1 MKHSSLILVLIIIA
15 LWGCNESSNDLTEGE
30 IVYSIYYPEEDTN
43 GLMYDMMPTEMNYI
57 FTKYK
62 TKSEITAGMGLFR
75 SAYINDLKKNQLSQT
90 LKMLNKKY
98 QSTYQENSFNQLNP
112 KFADLSIRF
121 TDETDSILNF
131 LCHKAEFTIGGSDK
145 NYSVYY
151 TKEIGSPN
159 PNTGTPFA
167 SIPGI
172 MLKYTVEN
180 FGIIMEF
187 TAESVHQKKIDSNDF
202 KIGEEYAVIPPDE
215 LKSQIESIFQ
225 STR

>member
-1 MKHSSLILVLIIIA
+1 MKHSFLLLVLIIIG
-15 LWGCNESSNDLTEGE
+15 LWGCDESSNDLSEGE
-30 IVYSIYYPEEDTN
+30 IIYSIYYPEEDTN
-43 GLMYDMMPTEMNYI
+43 GLMYDMMPTEMKYI
-57 FTKYK
+57 FTKNK

-98 QSTYQENSFNQLNP
+98 QSTYEENSFDQLNP
-112 KFADLSIRF
+112 KFANLTIHF
-121 TDETDSILNF
+121 TNETDSILNF
-131 LCHKAEFTIGGSDK
+131 LCHKAEFSIGGSNK

-151 TKEIGSPN
+151 TNDIGAPN

-202 KIGEEYAVIPPDE
+202 KIGEEYAVISPGE
-215 LKSQIESIFQ
+215 LKNQIESIFQ
-225 STR
+225 SSR